1 MLKVAMAGAQD
12 TGKTTVSRMLSGK
25 LSSKGILT
33 HYVSE
38 YARDYLPKAG
48 MVTSLAEQLFMTSQ
62 QIKREAE
69 TPKSMQVMVTDSPVF
84 LGMVYS
90 LLMTDVN
97 RLDKKAIIM
106 LDRVYDKVL
115 DHGGYDI
122 VILLPILWEPQDDGV
137 RPAELRALNESIGS
151 RIDAYLTLH
160 GITVHRFDGQHIQ
173 DRASVMNYHTD
184 MAEKIVIDMLTA
196 LKAVTK

>member
-1 MLKVAMAGAQD
+1 MLKVGISGAQD
-12 TGKTTVSRMLSGK
+12 TGKTTVSRMLSGR

-62 QIKREAE
+62 QVKREDE
-69 TPKSMQVMVTDSPVF
+69 TPKAMQVMVTDSPVF

-90 LLMTDVN
+90 LLMSDT
-97 RLDKKAIIM
+97 RKLDKKSIIM
-106 LDRVYDKVL
+106 LDRIYDKVL

-137 RPAELRALNESIGS
+137 RPAELRALNESIGA

-160 GITVHRFDGQHIQ
+160 GMQVHRFDGQHIQ

-184 MAEKIVIDMLTA
+184 MAEKIIIDA
-196 LKAVTK
+196 LRPVGAAE